1 MPKNETTIYDL
12 LYNRTN
18 PINQVSVYYRQATSA
33 RNSSYPYISGDAFRA
48 FADYV
53 YDETRQDKLS
63 LVKYGEI
70 IFVKTDSLLN
80 FFKSPFDSIK
90 EPFVLVTHNSD
101 ASAPAIYESY
111 LLNPKILIW
120 YASNPSV
127 RNRAKLSP
135 IPIGLANAY
144 WPHGNLRKFT
154 FALRN
159 HRKPWSQRTNLLYV
173 NFEVANNKAQRA
185 KALLQASKIGNVKV
199 IKQRITLETYLE
211 QLGNVKFVLSPPGG
225 GTDCHRTWETLYM
238 GAVPIVLSSGLDPLF
253 SKTRS
258 VIVNDWSQLTQDFLL
273 SFNFSLND
281 RIIPNVL
288 KARYWRETLFR
299 HRHNYSLV
307 SP

>member
-135 IPIGLANAY
+135 IPIGLPNAY

-173 NFEVANNKAQRA
+173 NFEVAN
-185 KALLQASKIGNVKV
+185 
-199 IKQRITLETYLE
+199 
-211 QLGNVKFVLSPPGG
+211 
-225 GTDCHRTWETLYM
+225 
-238 GAVPIVLSSGLDPLF
+238 
-253 SKTRS
+253 
-258 VIVNDWSQLTQDFLL
+258 
-273 SFNFSLND
+273 
-281 RIIPNVL
+281 
-288 KARYWRETLFR
+288 
-299 HRHNYSLV
+299 
-307 SP
+307 

>member
-1 MPKNETTIYDL
+1 MPKNETTFYDL

-33 RNSSYPYISGDAFRA
+33 RNSSYPYISGDTFRA
-48 FADYV
+48 FADYL

-70 IFVKTDSLLN
+70 IFVKTDNLFN

-90 EPFVLVTHNSD
+90 KPFALVTHNSD

-135 IPIGLANAY
+135 IP
-144 WPHGNLRKFT
+144 
-154 FALRN
+154 N

-185 KALLQASKIGNVKV
+185 KALLQASKIGNVQI

-258 VIVNDWSQLTQDFLL
+258 VIVNDWSQLIQDFLL

-281 RIIPNVL
+281 HIIPDVL
-288 KARYWRETLFR
+288 NARYWRETLFR

>member
-1 MPKNETTIYDL
+1 MPKNETTFYDL

-33 RNSSYPYISGDAFRA
+33 RNSSYPYISGDTFRA
-48 FADYV
+48 FADYL

-63 LVKYGEI
+63 LVKY
-70 IFVKTDSLLN
+70 
-80 FFKSPFDSIK
+80 
-90 EPFVLVTHNSD
+90 
-101 ASAPAIYESY
+101 
-111 LLNPKILIW
+111 
-120 YASNPSV
+120 
-127 RNRAKLSP
+127 
-135 IPIGLANAY
+135 ANAY

-185 KALLQASKIGNVKV
+185 KALLQASKIGNIQI

-281 RIIPNVL
+281 HIIPDVL
-288 KARYWRETLFR
+288 NARYWRETLFR